1 MTAFDYSA
9 KAESRIVSQYRDKPK
24 FNAWVKI
31 IPRLADAYIE
41 PVIQELISS
50 YNPDTAENEL
60 LNVIGRIVGI
70 PRPIVRVATTDVF
83 GYDGNPSYVN
93 YNLAP
98 YVGDGG
104 EVQDLPLSDDLYR
117 KLVKAKIARNISDG
131 TYDSTVKLT
140 EFILGFSVTALIDY
154 GDMSFQMGFEREPD
168 ANTKFLLENFEVVPR
183 PQGVRLREYFVLPK
197 NIDAIEAA
205 SESIYNYAN
214 YTLPGDVS

>member
-1 MTAFDYSA
+1 MTAFDYST
-9 KAESRIVSQYRDKPK
+9 KAETRIVSQYRDKPK

-31 IPRLADAYIE
+31 IPRIAEADIE
-41 PVIQELISS
+41 PVIQALITS
-50 YNPDTAENEL
+50 YNPDTASDEL
-60 LNVIGRIVGI
+60 LDVIGRIVGQ
-70 PRPIVRVATTDVF
+70 PRPIVKSTITEVF

-93 YNLAP
+93 YNVAP
-98 YVGDGG
+98 YVGGGG
-104 EVQDLPLSDDLYR
+104 EVQDLPLNDDLYR

-131 TYDSTVKLT
+131 TYDSTVQLA

-154 GDMSFQMGFEREPD
+154 GDMSFQMGFERDPD
-168 ANTKFLLENFEVVPR
+168 ANTRFLLENFEIIPR